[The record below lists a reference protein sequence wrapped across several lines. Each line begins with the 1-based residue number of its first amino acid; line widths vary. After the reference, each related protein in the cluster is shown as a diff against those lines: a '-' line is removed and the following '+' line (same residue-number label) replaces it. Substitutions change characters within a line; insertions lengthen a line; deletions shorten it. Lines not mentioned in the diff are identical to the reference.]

1 MISADNVKTN
11 IKQLQEIKKPTWWL
25 LPNFYT
31 KLDLKYIISPYC
43 KPLSAV
49 SKRKGLLFRER
60 MNFAVSE
67 EPSPFGRHKIEI
79 VSVDFTSVQ
88 SISKCLF

>member
-31 KLDLKYIISPYC
+31 KLDLKYIISP
-43 KPLSAV
+43 
-49 SKRKGLLFRER
+49 
-60 MNFAVSE
+60 
-67 EPSPFGRHKIEI
+67 
-79 VSVDFTSVQ
+79 
-88 SISKCLF
+88 